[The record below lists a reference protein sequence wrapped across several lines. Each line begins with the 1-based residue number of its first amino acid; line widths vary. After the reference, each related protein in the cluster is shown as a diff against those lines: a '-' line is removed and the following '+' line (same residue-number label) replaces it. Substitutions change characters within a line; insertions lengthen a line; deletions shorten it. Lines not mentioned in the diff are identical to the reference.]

1 MSANI
6 FNRLI
11 AFSFLLTTLSLS
23 AQQQTGKV
31 PFYFRPDEL
40 HIDLILAP
48 PPTAGSHDD
57 VAELAYLL
65 DLQGTRSEQD
75 VIRAKQDDTEED
87 MFVFRDVMGANF
99 TAAQLPAMAQ
109 LSRRLKN
116 DSEMVDPPLKHYFA
130 RPRPY
135 IRSDQVHPVCALSKE
150 PSYPS
155 GHAMLGYLFAYVLA
169 QIEPEK
175 HGAIL
180 RRADD
185 YAHNRLVCGVHYQ
198 SDIEASRIASTV
210 LFGAMLNDPS
220 YQHDVQAARQEWD
233 LNKR

>member
-1 MSANI
+1 LSRNVI
-6 FNRLI
+6 NRLI
-11 AFSFLLTTLSLS
+11 AASFLLTALSLS
-23 AQQQTGKV
+23 AQQQAGKV

-48 PPTAGSHDD
+48 PPMVGSHEDA
-57 VAELAYLL
+57 VELADILN
-65 DLQGTRSEQD
+65 LQETRSEQD
-75 VIRAKQDDTEED
+75 VIRAKLDDTEED
-87 MFVFRDVMGANF
+87 MFVFRDVMGPSF
-99 TAAQLPAMAQ
+99 AAARLPAMAQ
-109 LSRRLKN
+109 LSRHLKN
-116 DSEMVDPPLKHYFA
+116 DSEIVDPPLKHHFA

-135 IRSDQVHPVCALSKE
+135 VRSDGVHPVCALSKE

-155 GHAMLGYLFAYVLA
+155 GHAMLGYLFAYVLT

-175 HGAIL
+175 HDAIL

-198 SDIEASRIASTV
+198 SDIEASHFASAV

-220 YQHDVQAARQEWD
+220 YQHDVQAARQEWN

>member
-1 MSANI
+1 LSGNI
-6 FNRLI
+6 NRFI
-11 AFSFLLTTLSLS
+11 AASFLFATLSLP
-23 AQQQTGKV
+23 AQQQAGKV

-48 PPTAGSHDD
+48 PPMVGSREDS
-57 VAELAYLL
+57 AELANILN
-65 DLQGTRSEQD
+65 LQETRSEQD
-75 VIRAKQDDTEED
+75 VLRAKQDDTEED
-87 MFVFRDVMGANF
+87 MFIFHDVMGANF
-99 TAAQLPAMAQ
+99 TVARLPAMAQ

-116 DSEMVDPPLKHYFA
+116 DSEIVDPPLKHYFV

-135 IRSDQVHPVCALSKE
+135 VRSDRVHPVCALSKE

-169 QIEPEK
+169 QIDSEK
-175 HGAIL
+175 HDAIL
-180 RRADD
+180 KRADE

-198 SDIEASRIASTV
+198 SDVEASHIASAI

-220 YQHDVQAARQEWD
+220 YQRDVQAARLEWNR
-233 LNKR
+233 NKL